1 MKYHV
6 SINGVKAQEALTG
19 DYDFAEVNMVNEVV
33 LLIKKI
39 DKHQILQYSFNM
51 NDIAEISI
59 VPYEDN
65 EQKIPRC

>member
-6 SINGVKAQEALTG
+6 SIKGVKAQEALTG